1 MWTALLYRARTLSA
15 LPRGALA
22 LVCGD
27 RIEDALSL
35 AIDAIQFLPRVLQP
49 SRVVATGEESRLAL
63 CDDLIQRRQ
72 TIAVASKFLITRNGR
87 LDITHLLF
95 SFRSDGEDHDSTRLT
110 SAIGREEPYPPL
122 EAGACYI
129 YEEVERHQVNAFRS

>member
-35 AIDAIQFLPRVLQP
+35 AIDAIQFLPRVLQQN
-49 SRVVATGEESRLAL
+49 RVVATGEQGCLAL
-63 CDDLIQRRQ
+63 GDDLIQSGEA
-72 TIAVASKFLITRNGR
+72 IAVPCISWLLVMDSWTSCISLLPPNANREARQLWR
-87 LDITHLLF
+87 LGL
-95 SFRSDGEDHDSTRLT
+95 R
-110 SAIGREEPYPPL
+110 
-122 EAGACYI
+122 
-129 YEEVERHQVNAFRS
+129 